1 MSKRLKIGLIG
12 AGVFAQYH
20 AQKLNHHPRVTFTGV
35 VDQSGKRASDLA
47 RKYNVPHV
55 SLVDLLGMSEA
66 VVIASPASSHKPH
79 SVQALEAGC
88 HCLIEKPLA
97 TSAKEAAVIVQ
108 LAKSKNLTV
117 QVGHQERMVFK
128 AIGLMDV
135 SERPLKIEAVRN
147 SPYSIRGTDTS
158 VTFDLMT
165 HDIDLCT
172 ALMGGVADEVV
183 GQAGRVRSVTAD
195 MAYGRLRYGDAV
207 ANLKASRVADKTE
220 RWMKLTYASGEVH
233 IDFNKKTLTNSTSF
247 ALDANF
253 ADKAIAKDSLG
264 AATDNFV
271 RAILDG
277 VQVLVGPDDGQI
289 AVQTA
294 ERIDEGRVG

>member
-1 MSKRLKIGLIG
+1 MSKQLKIGLIG
-12 AGVFAQYH
+12 AGVFAGYH
-20 AQKLNHHPRVTFTGV
+20 AQKLSHHSRVSFTGI
-35 VDQSGKRASDLA
+35 VDQNGKRAADLA
-47 RKYNVPHV
+47 EKHNVRHL
-55 SLVDLLGMSEA
+55 SLAELLAKSDA
-66 VVIASPASSHKPH
+66 VVLATAASAHKAL
-79 SVQALEAGC
+79 SVRALKAGC

-97 TSAKEAAVIVQ
+97 TSAVEASVITQ
-108 LAKSKNLTV
+108 LAKSKNLKV
-117 QVGHQERMVFK
+117 QVGHQERMIFK
-128 AIGLMDV
+128 AIGLMDL
-135 SERPLKIEAVRN
+135 SERPLRIEAVRN
-147 SPYSIRGTDTS
+147 SPYSKRGIDTS

-172 ALMGGVADEVV
+172 ALMGGGPDEVI
-183 GQAGRVRSVTAD
+183 GYTGCVRSETAD
-195 MAYGRLRYGDAV
+195 MAYGRLRYGDV
-207 ANLKASRVADKTE
+207 AAHLTASRVAEKTE

>member
-1 MSKRLKIGLIG
+1 MSKQLKIGLVG
-12 AGVFAQYH
+12 AGVFASYH
-20 AQKLNHHPRVTFTGV
+20 AQKLSHHPRVTFTGI
-35 VDQSGKRASDLA
+35 VDQNGKHAAELA
-47 RKYNVPHV
+47 GKHNVVP
-55 SLVDLLGMSEA
+55 LPLADLLAESDA
-66 VVIASPASSHKPH
+66 VVLATAATAHKAL
-79 SVQALEAGC
+79 SVRALEAGC

-97 TSAKEAAVIVQ
+97 TSAKGAAVIAQ

-135 SERPLKIEAVRN
+135 SERPMRIEAVRN
-147 SPYSIRGTDTS
+147 SPYSTRGLDIS

-172 ALMGGVADEVV
+172 ALMDGAPDEVI
-183 GQAGRVRSVTAD
+183 GYAGCVRSDTAD
-195 MAYGRLRYGDAV
+195 MSYGRLRYGQSTV
-207 ANLKASRVADKTE
+207 RLTASRIVKETE

-233 IDFNKKTLTNSTSF
+233 IDFNKKTLTNSTAF
-247 ALDANF
+247 ALDENF

-277 VQVLVGPDDGQI
+277 VPVLVGPEDGQI

-294 ERIDEGRVG
+294 ERIDQGRA